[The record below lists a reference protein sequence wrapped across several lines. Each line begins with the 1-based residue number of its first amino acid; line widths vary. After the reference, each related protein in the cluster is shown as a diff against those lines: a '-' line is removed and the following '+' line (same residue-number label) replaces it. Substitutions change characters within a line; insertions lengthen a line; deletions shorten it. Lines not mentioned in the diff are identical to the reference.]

1 MYTYTDT
8 YTRVG
13 VVILREKISRKRRVI
28 FFRLRLRFREKW
40 VWITVGWPYTNR
52 KLRGARLLLSL
63 ARCAVRAFDSL
74 NRETMRMLI
83 KLCLTMLYKI
93 IKIYGCAMA
102 NKNDQND
109 EKCGNKTQ
117 EFNIRKEDNI
127 DVKRIYKARYKR
139 YLEFYE
145 NINFTCTFFATV
157 LPPT

>member
-1 MYTYTDT
+1 
-8 YTRVG
+8 
-13 VVILREKISRKRRVI
+13 
-28 FFRLRLRFREKW
+28 
-40 VWITVGWPYTNR
+40 
-52 KLRGARLLLSL
+52 
-63 ARCAVRAFDSL
+63 
-74 NRETMRMLI
+74 
-83 KLCLTMLYKI
+83 MLYKI
-93 IKIYGCAMA
+93 IEIYGCAMA

-127 DVKRIYKARYKR
+127 DVKRIYKTRYKR